1 MLSILNLE
9 DDEARRC
16 QGWHCAVKAALLEEY
31 NRVKQVMA
39 AECQPKKNI
48 E

>member
-1 MLSILNLE
+1 MLAILNPE

-16 QGWHCAVKAALLEEY
+16 QGCHRAVKAALLEEY
-31 NRVKQVMA
+31 DQVEQVMPN
-39 AECQPKKNI
+39 ECQVKKNI